1 MLAAT
6 DSLDRLKEELGVA
19 LGADYVIDSEAV
31 RAQHSM
37 GESFHKAGLPDVV
50 VHPGSTEDVVAV
62 VQLCRAYR
70 VPLVPFGAGTSLE
83 GHVVPLQGGVSLDTS
98 RLNRIV
104 RLSVEDLDVQV
115 ESGVTRK
122 QLDARLRPEGVF
134 FPVDPGADAT
144 IGGMVATGA
153 SGTTTVRYGAM
164 RENVLSLTVVTPEG
178 EVVRTRSRARK
189 SSAGYD
195 LTHLFI
201 GSEGTLG
208 VITDATLRIYPSPE
222 AISAAVCSFTSL
234 DAAVRVVI
242 ETIQLG
248 IPVARI
254 ELLDDV
260 QMDAVNRRSALG
272 YPVAHTLKTSCGAS
286 AVNLLY
292 FVSFRAVDVPRFMLG
307 RDIGKIVR
315 SLTFRVIDFGWRG
328 AYSRHKKI
336 HFCLHGHTK
345 ASWDHE
351 LDTQILGGFLFFVN
365 SVTCRFY
372 YTFFNFP

>member
-1 MLAAT
+1 MPAAA
-6 DSLDRLKEELGVA
+6 DSLDRLKEDLGVA
-19 LGADYVIDSEAV
+19 LGGDHVIDSEAV

-62 VQLCRAYR
+62 VQLCRAHR

-164 RENVLSLTVVTPEG
+164 RENVLSLTVVTPDG
-178 EVVRTRSRARK
+178 KVVRTRSRARK
-189 SSAGYD
+189 SSAGG
-195 LTHLFI
+195 L
-201 GSEGTLG
+201 
-208 VITDATLRIYPSPE
+208 
-222 AISAAVCSFTSL
+222 AAVV
-234 DAAVRVVI
+234 AVHELAEVVVI
-242 ETIQLG
+242 LNGVRAARRKAFPTHPSLEERRTANIAVPQREAAKPPVKQLAVVGAPSGQSDCCEDGCCGETSGETAHESRQ
-248 IPVARI
+248 
-254 ELLDDV
+254 DV
-260 QMDAVNRRSALG
+260 LEK
-272 YPVAHTLKTSCGAS
+272 TLS
-286 AVNLLY
+286 
-292 FVSFRAVDVPRFMLG
+292 
-307 RDIGKIVR
+307 
-315 SLTFRVIDFGWRG
+315 
-328 AYSRHKKI
+328 
-336 HFCLHGHTK
+336 
-345 ASWDHE
+345 
-351 LDTQILGGFLFFVN
+351 
-365 SVTCRFY
+365 
-372 YTFFNFP
+372 